1 MSTASSTVP
10 PDFDPVRETR
20 NGLLG
25 VIGAFLIWG
34 LLPLYLRQM
43 HMVPALQIMSHRLV
57 WCCLF
62 VMIWLALRGQ
72 LGGVRAALADRA
84 TVLKLCA
91 SAVLISINWITYV
104 WGVNNGH
111 VVESSLGYFIN
122 PLVNVLLG
130 VVILSERLNR
140 AQWAAVAIATAGVVW
155 LTIQAG
161 RPPWIALTLAAS
173 FGTYGLIRKVVRVDA
188 IAGLA
193 TETLLIAPFG
203 LAFLLWSES
212 RGSGVLGHAPVWLD
226 AMLIGGGVV
235 TAIPLAL
242 FAYGARRIPY
252 STVGLV
258 QYIGPTIQLL
268 LGVFLW
274 DEPFGG
280 ARLIGF
286 ALIWTALA
294 IYAVDGVVRNRR
306 ARRVAMA
313 SSVD

>member
-1 MSTASSTVP
+1 
-10 PDFDPVRETR
+10 
-20 NGLLG
+20 
-25 VIGAFLIWG
+25 
-34 LLPLYLRQM
+34 
-43 HMVPALQIMSHRLV
+43 MSHRLV

-62 VMIWLALRGQ
+62 VMAWLAFRGQ

-84 TVLKLCA
+84 TVLKLSA

-130 VVILSERLNR
+130 VLILSERLNR
-140 AQWAAVAIATAGVVW
+140 AQWTAVAIAAAGVVW
-155 LTIQAG
+155 LTLQAG
-161 RPPWIALTLAAS
+161 RLPWIALTLAGS
-173 FGTYGLIRKVVRVDA
+173 FGTYGLIRKVVKVDS
-188 IAGLA
+188 ITGLA

-203 LAFLLWSES
+203 LAFLLWSQHD
-212 RGSGVLGHAPVWLD
+212 GSGVLGHGPGWLD
-226 AMLIGGGVV
+226 AMLIGGGIV
-235 TAIPLAL
+235 TAVPLAL

-274 DEPFGG
+274 GEPFDR

-294 IYAVDGVVRNRR
+294 IYAVDGVLRSRQ
-306 ARRVAMA
+306 ARRQALSAELKAGTV
-313 SSVD
+313 

>member
-1 MSTASSTVP
+1 MSTRPLTV
-10 PDFDPVRETR
+10 DPARETR

-25 VIGAFLIWG
+25 VVGAFLIWG

-43 HMVPALQIMSHRLV
+43 HAVPALQIMSHRLV
-57 WCCLF
+57 WCCVF
-62 VMIWLALRGQ
+62 VMAWLAARGQ
-72 LGGVRAALADRA
+72 LGGVRSALADRA
-84 TVLKLCA
+84 TVLKLSA

-140 AQWAAVAIATAGVVW
+140 AQWTAVTIATLGVIW
-155 LTIQAG
+155 LTVQAG
-161 RPPWIALTLAAS
+161 RLPWIALTLAAS
-173 FGTYGLIRKVVRVDA
+173 FGTYGLIRKVVKVDA
-188 IAGLA
+188 ITGLA

-203 LAFLLWSES
+203 LAFLVWSEYT
-212 RGSGVLGHAPVWLD
+212 GSGVLGHGPYWLD
-226 AMLIGGGVV
+226 AMLIGGGIV

-274 DEPFGG
+274 HEPFER

-294 IYAVDGVVRNRR
+294 IYAVDGVIRNRR
-306 ARRVAMA
+306 ARRIVAG
-313 SSVD
+313 